1 MSEILNVKNISKEY
15 GKKKVINNFNLK
27 MYPGEIL
34 GLLGPNGAGKTTII
48 KMILGLTSI
57 TSGEIF
63 INGYSI
69 ANDFEKAIRE
79 VGGIVETPQMYNY
92 MSGFNNLR
100 YYGRIRGVDD
110 KNRINEVVS
119 LIGMTKRI
127 YDKVGKYSLGM
138 KQRLGLGQAL
148 LHRPKLLI
156 LDEPTN
162 GLDPNGIIEIR
173 NLLSSLAEKNIC
185 ILISSHLLNEIELLC
200 DRVTLISKG
209 EQIVTMNLKDKKEAL
224 SLYDIKSDDIEG
236 ISRILKD
243 NSFGE
248 IYESTSE
255 KITILMNETQF
266 SKLEKAVADKKIN
279 IQSNEKESKSLE
291 KIYLRNIGDSNEIE

>member
-279 IQSNEKESKSLE
+279 IQSIEKESKSLE